1 MNKRLQNSSYVLGT
15 LLLLVSAV
23 LVMEHI
29 RYGTYLFAIGASLVI
44 LNKLWNQYRG
54 DDFRLRRMN
63 RYQLFS
69 AILLVGCSYLQF
81 YDQNSWVVLLLIVAV
96 MELFVSFR
104 ISAYEKLIE
113 TEKKEAAASK
123 EQTTSDVSKLDEQA

>member
-1 MNKRLQNSSYVLGT
+1 MIKRLQSIFYVLGT

-29 RYGTYLFAIGASLVI
+29 RYGTYLFAIGASMVI

-54 DDFRLRRMN
+54 DDFRLKRMN

-81 YDQNSWVVLLLIVAV
+81 HDQNSWVVLLLIVAV
-96 MELFVSFR
+96 LELFVSFR

-113 TEKKEAAASK
+113 TEKKDA
-123 EQTTSDVSKLDEQA
+123 TPSDQQNNQA

>member
-1 MNKRLQNSSYVLGT
+1 MNKRLQNYSYLLGT

-54 DDFRLRRMN
+54 DDFRLKRMN

-81 YDQNSWVVLLLIVAV
+81 HDQNSWVVLLLIVAIL
-96 MELFVSFR
+96 ELFVSFR
-104 ISAYEKLIE
+104 ISAHEKAIE
-113 TEKKEAAASK
+113 MEKKDTPPS
-123 EQTTSDVSKLDEQA
+123 EQQDKLDVNGRNK

>member
-1 MNKRLQNSSYVLGT
+1 MNKRLQSISYILGT

-29 RYGTYLFAIGASLVI
+29 RYGTYLFAIGASMVI

-54 DDFRLRRMN
+54 DDFRLKRMN

-81 YDQNSWVVLLLIVAV
+81 HDQNSWVVLLLIVAV
-96 MELFVSFR
+96 LELFVSFR

-113 TEKKEAAASK
+113 TEKKNTPPS
-123 EQTTSDVSKLDEQA
+123 EQQGDQA